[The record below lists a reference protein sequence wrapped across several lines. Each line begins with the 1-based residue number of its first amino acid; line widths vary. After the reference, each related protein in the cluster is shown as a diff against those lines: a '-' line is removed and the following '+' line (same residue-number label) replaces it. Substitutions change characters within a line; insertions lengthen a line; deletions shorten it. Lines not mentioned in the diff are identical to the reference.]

1 MKLTV
6 NEYAKEFKT
15 SVQSV
20 YQRIKRGSLNWVEE
34 NGIKYVV
41 LEEESIKP
49 TLNPSVESGFKE
61 AFKMVKR
68 LQKQN
73 KAKDK
78 EIRRLTKKLEKCGK
92 GKEEVYL
99 SYISELKQLQLE
111 APVSTYKDA
120 EDIIDIKEEKKK
132 KNKSKK
138 KRKKK

>member
-6 NEYAKEFKT
+6 SEYAKEFKT

-41 LEEESIKP
+41 IEEDSVKSSP
-49 TLNPSVESGFKE
+49 NPNAESGLDK
-61 AFKMVKR
+61 AFKMVER
-68 LQKQN
+68 LQKQL
-73 KAKDK
+73 KSKDK
-78 EIRRLTKKLEKCGK
+78 EIRRLIKQLEKCNK
-92 GKEEVYL
+92 GKEKVYL

-111 APVSTYKDA
+111 APVPTYKVG
-120 EDIIDIKEEKKK
+120 EDIIEVKEKKK

-138 KRKKK
+138 KGKKK